1 MQKRGE
7 SKRPLFWAIAT
18 LIGTIIG
25 AGVFSIPY
33 VFAKAGVLVGTINLI
48 VLGAAVLILYFFI
61 GEVTLRTKGNH
72 QLTGYARIYLGKTG
86 KSLMTFVMMFAIY
99 GALVAYIMG
108 VGMALAAIFGLTLTL
123 PFSIAFFVIAALAIY
138 VGLKAIKESELWLNI
153 ILLTVIIAI
162 CLIAIPRIN
171 LANLAPFDFAQI
183 FLPYGVIFFALAGSV
198 AIPEMKEVLTKDRK
212 QLKKAILIG
221 ALIPIVIYFIF
232 ALIVVG
238 VTGAGTTEIA
248 TIGLGQTFGRTMILL
263 GNLFAVFA
271 MATSFL
277 TLGLALK
284 EMYWYDYKLNKVVAW
299 LLTCVPPLLIFLF
312 LARSFIQVIGI
323 TGGIAMSL
331 EGILLVLIFN
341 RAKKLGDR
349 KPEYSIRKSTIIS
362 TLLIILFILGMAY
375 TILTLLGVI

>member
-1 MQKRGE
+1 MKKRG
-7 SKRPLFWAIAT
+7 KALFWAIAT

-33 VFAKAGVLVGTINLI
+33 VFAQAGFLVGTINLI
-48 VLGAAVLILYFFI
+48 VLGAAVLILYFYT
-61 GEVTLRTKGNH
+61 GEVVLRTSGNH
-72 QLTGYARIYLGKTG
+72 QLTGYAKRYLGKTG
-86 KSLMTFVMMFAIY
+86 KSLMTFTMMFAIY

-108 VGMALAAIFGLTLTL
+108 VGMALAAIFGFSATL
-123 PFSIAFFVIAALAIY
+123 PFSIGFFILAALAIY
-138 VGLKAIKESELWLNI
+138 TGLKAVKESELWLNA
-153 ILLTVIIAI
+153 ILLIVIIAI
-162 CLIAIPRIN
+162 CLIIIPRIN
-171 LANLAPFDFAQI
+171 LANLAPFDFTQI

-198 AIPEMKEVLTKDRK
+198 AIPEMKEVLTKNRK

-221 ALIPIVIYFIF
+221 ALIPLAIYFIF

-238 VTGAGTTEIA
+238 VTGTATTEIA
-248 TIGLGQTFGRTMILL
+248 TIGLGQTFGKTMILL

-284 EMYWYDYKLNKVVAW
+284 EMYWYDYKMNKNAAW

-341 RAKKLGDR
+341 RAKKLGNR
-349 KPEYSIRKSTIIS
+349 KPEYTIRKSTVLNIV
-362 TLLIILFILGMAY
+362 LITLFILGMIY
-375 TILTLLGVI
+375 TILNSIGVI